1 MSYVALYRRYRPKN
15 FSEIIGQKAIVQ
27 TLGNALL
34 TNHVSHAYLFCGQR
48 GTGKTTIARL
58 FAKSINC
65 ENRQKNEF
73 EPCNKC
79 ESCIEINEG
88 RSLDL
93 IEIDAAS
100 NRGIDE
106 IRNLKEGIHF
116 APVKSKYKVFI
127 IDEVHMLTKEAF
139 NALLKTL
146 EEPPAHAIFI
156 LATTEPEK
164 LPSTIISRT
173 QRFDFKKLTIN
184 EIIERLTF
192 LAKGEKIKI
201 TPDALKEI
209 ALSAE
214 GSLRDAESLLDQII
228 SLGYKEINLEILED
242 VLGHLNFEKTSQF
255 IDYLLNKDVKNAL
268 IFIDQIYQDGIDLI
282 NFSATL
288 LKLFRQIL
296 LLKVNHQIAEIIKEE
311 FTDDQFEKIKQF
323 AQKFTIN
330 ELERIIDS
338 LMRIKERIKYSPI
351 ATLPLEIIIIDFC
364 QNENKNSKGE

>member
-1 MSYVALYRRYRPKN
+1 MNYIALYRRYRPKS
-15 FSEIIGQKAIVQ
+15 FSEVIGQKAIIQ
-27 TLGNALL
+27 TLSNALL
-34 TNHVSHAYLFCGQR
+34 TNRVSHAYLFCGQR

-58 FAKSINC
+58 FAKAINC
-65 ENRQKNEF
+65 ENRQANEF

-79 ESCIEINEG
+79 ESCTEINEN

-106 IRNLKEGIHF
+106 IRNLKEGIRF
-116 APVKSKYKVFI
+116 APIKSKYKVFI

-173 QRFDFKKLTIN
+173 QRFDFKRLTLN
-184 EIIERLTF
+184 EIMERLTF
-192 LAKGEKIKI
+192 LAKVEKIKI
-201 TPDALKEI
+201 TPDALREI
-209 ALSAE
+209 ALSSE

-242 VLGHLNFEKTSQF
+242 VLGHLNFEKIAQF
-255 IDYLLNKDVKNAL
+255 IEYLLNKDIKNAL
-268 IFIDQIYQDGIDLI
+268 LFIDQVYQDGIDLI

-288 LKLFRQIL
+288 LKITRQIL
-296 LLKVNHQIAEIIKEE
+296 LLKINPQIAEIIKEE
-311 FTDDQFEKIKQF
+311 FTDDQFEKIEQF
-323 AQKFTIN
+323 SQKFSTAD
-330 ELERIIDS
+330 LEKIIDS
-338 LMRIKERIKYSPI
+338 LMKIKERIKYSPI
-351 ATLPLEIIIIDFC
+351 ATLPLEMITINFC
-364 QNENKNSKGE
+364 QNDDKNK